1 MCSNLLAT
9 RILILSRVLVIPCE
23 DTVHYLQSK
32 LSLSQFYTNYS
43 IMAMS
48 TIETGPKLNWTRDNQ
63 MYERYRVWKK
73 KVEFIF
79 CSALADSTP
88 KQLVSYLKYWMA
100 DQGIPLIEKWES
112 TGKLDYSNAEETP
125 ATEGGRRRILL
136 SGYKVQTYW
145 DLLDEEFKPKGNK
158 LLSIIELWTRSKQG
172 DKPLNQWLTQVYNL
186 VNICKYPED
195 STDRIIR
202 DVLIVGC
209 NSNHARDKII
219 QQGEAV
225 TLNQVIEILQAE
237 ESAYST
243 MKQIQDCEEK
253 PPASIYYQAYDSR
266 SKKSKNPSNEQNSSS
281 SSPTGS
287 KRKCFRCGEP
297 FSRQHMKE
305 CRAQNVTCNGCGIKG
320 HLKKCCKKSGNF
332 PKDSSNQQ
340 NNQSPS
346 TGSSRM
352 NFASTLPQTEAEFFD
367 EKGLLKHYNPQVPQQ
382 HTGSM
387 FILKKVQDP
396 NNAILLS
403 EDGVE
408 IQHNT
413 STSVS
418 DPDPAPILSPDFPF
432 QEFPLREVV
441 NQSQIDYYS
450 ISDTSD
456 PRENSNSSRK
466 AAKSTDLP
474 LKSCLAN
481 RSHKELR
488 EIKGSAISTA
498 PTQSSRDFNTIS
510 ISDNCATRKSIP
522 GITPRIMTDNPSI
535 TTTSPVETGV
545 TAIQA
550 EIPEEIQVHSSNYR
564 SVIPTDTQALT
575 ALQNLISDDFQAK
588 NTHSTQR
595 KGEETPDTRPD
606 IQDKA
611 FQLIQKIHNQLQQV
625 QWDLQRLHSLHKYE
639 N

>member
-1 MCSNLLAT
+1 M
-9 RILILSRVLVIPCE
+9 
-23 DTVHYLQSK
+23 
-32 LSLSQFYTNYS
+32 
-43 IMAMS
+43 
-48 TIETGPKLNWTRDNQ
+48 
-63 MYERYRVWKK
+63 
-73 KVEFIF
+73 
-79 CSALADSTP
+79 
-88 KQLVSYLKYWMA
+88 
-100 DQGIPLIEKWES
+100 
-112 TGKLDYSNAEETP
+112 
-125 ATEGGRRRILL
+125 
-136 SGYKVQTYW
+136 
-145 DLLDEEFKPKGNK
+145 
-158 LLSIIELWTRSKQG
+158 
-172 DKPLNQWLTQVYNL
+172 
-186 VNICKYPED
+186 
-195 STDRIIR
+195 
-202 DVLIVGC
+202 
-209 NSNHARDKII
+209 
-219 QQGEAV
+219 
-225 TLNQVIEILQAE
+225 IEIIQAE

-243 MKQIQDCEEK
+243 MQQIQGYEKK

-346 TGSSRM
+346 IGSSRM

-367 EKGLLKHYNPQVPQQ
+367 EKGLLKDYNPQVPQQ

-432 QEFPLREVV
+432 QEFPLTEVV

-466 AAKSTDLP
+466 ATKSTDLP
-474 LKSCLAN
+474 LKSGLAN
-481 RSHKELR
+481 RSHEELR
-488 EIKGSAISTA
+488 EIKGSAVSTA
-498 PTQSSRDFNTIS
+498 PTQSSRDSNTIS
-510 ISDNCATRKSIP
+510 ISDNSATRKSIP

-535 TTTSPVETGV
+535 TTTSPVETDV

-575 ALQNLISDDFQAK
+575 ALQNLISDDFHAK
-588 NTHSTQR
+588 DTHSTQR

-606 IQDKA
+606 IKDEA

-625 QWDLQRLHSLHKYE
+625 QWDLQRLHLLQRYK

>member
-1 MCSNLLAT
+1 
-9 RILILSRVLVIPCE
+9 
-23 DTVHYLQSK
+23 
-32 LSLSQFYTNYS
+32 
-43 IMAMS
+43 MS
-48 TIETGPKLNWTRDNQ
+48 TLESGPKLNWTRDNQ
-63 MYERYRVWKK
+63 MYERYRIWRK

-88 KQLVSYLKYWMA
+88 KQLVSYLKYWMG

-125 ATEGGRRRILL
+125 ATEGGRRRILS

-219 QQGEAV
+219 RQGEAI

-243 MKQIQDCEEK
+243 MQQIQGYEKK
-253 PPASIYYQAYDSR
+253 PPASIYYQSYDSR
-266 SKKSKNPSNEQNSSS
+266 SKKSKTPSNEQNSSS

-287 KRKCFRCGEP
+287 KRKCFWCGEP

-332 PKDSSNQQ
+332 PKDISNWQ
-340 NNQSPS
+340 NQSSPS
-346 TGSSRM
+346 TGPGKM
-352 NFASTLPQTEAEFFD
+352 NIANAAPQIQADFFN
-367 EKGLLKHYNPQVPQQ
+367 ERGVLKEYIPQNQQQYQ

-387 FILKKVQDP
+387 FVLKKFQGNP
-396 NNAILLS
+396 SNAILFS
-403 EDGVE
+403 DNGVE
-408 IQHNT
+408 IQH
-413 STSVS
+413 SVS
-418 DPDPAPILSPDFPF
+418 DPDPTPIPSPDFPF
-432 QEFPLREVV
+432 QEFPLTEVV
-441 NQSQIDYYS
+441 SQSQIDISS
-450 ISDTSD
+450 IPDTSD
-456 PRENSNSSRK
+456 PRETSNSSRK
-466 AAKSTDLP
+466 ATKSTDLP
-474 LKSCLAN
+474 LKSGLN
-481 RSHKELR
+481 SSTHEELR
-488 EIKGSAISTA
+488 EIKGSAVSTA
-498 PTQSSRDFNTIS
+498 PTQSSRDSNTIS
-510 ISDNCATRKSIP
+510 IPDNSATRKSNPGIIP

-535 TTTSPVETGV
+535 TTTSPVETDV
-545 TAIQA
+545 TAIPA
-550 EIPEEIQVHSSNYR
+550 EIPEGIQMHSSNYR

-595 KGEETPDTRPD
+595 KGEETPEETPDTCSEL
-606 IQDKA
+606 QDET
-611 FQLIQKIHNQLQQV
+611 FQLIQRIHNQLQQV
-625 QWDLQRLHSLHKYE
+625 QWDLQRLHSLHKYK